1 MIHAS
6 RILVI
11 IGSTRLRRICPPI
24 AEWMAQIGRETMAGS
39 FEIMDLKDWPLPM
52 DDESEVPA
60 AGI

>member
-1 MIHAS
+1 
-6 RILVI
+6 
-11 IGSTRLRRICPPI
+11 
-24 AEWMAQIGRETMAGS
+24 MAQIGRETMAGS